1 MKEKIPQHQNSSKM
15 QSDYEI
21 KECR

>member
-21 KECR
+21 KECN